1 MTNQSKRFDYLNPSF
16 EMDFTNLERLPTTTG
31 IPLIDRLNA
40 ELNEQSERL
49 EDIFIDIACTN
60 IDNPRKCAFYKELK
74 TKKTVDAGLSLK
86 DKQEIYELHRTG
98 NYTKTEL
105 QELFALN
112 RRQINEALGDKFNRT
127 AIVGYASAFTI
138 ENQEITADLLNLNT
152 DTIAVDDDFD
162 ADDADYLAIQ
172 EEVNNNPRD

>member
-40 ELNEQSERL
+40 ELNAQSDRL

-105 QELFALN
+105 QELYGLN
-112 RRQINEALGDKFNRT
+112 RRQINEALGDKGNRLG
-127 AIVGYASAFTI
+127 AGAGFFLPGVV
-138 ENQEITADLLNLNT
+138 ENEELYQRNT
-152 DTIAVDDDFD
+152 DTIEVDDDFD

>member
-31 IPLIDRLNA
+31 IPLLDRLNA
-40 ELNEQSERL
+40 ELNEQSDRL

-74 TKKTVDAGLSLK
+74 KDNTVYAGISDE
-86 DKQEIYELHRTG
+86 DKQEIYELHGTG

-105 QELFALN
+105 QELFGLN
-112 RRQINEALGDKFNRT
+112 RRQINEALGDKFKR
-127 AIVGYASAFTI
+127 AGYATAFTI
-138 ENQEITADLLNLNT
+138 ENQEITADLLNINT
-152 DTIAVDDDFD
+152 DTIVADDDFD
-162 ADDADYLAIQ
+162 SNDADYLAIQ

>member
-31 IPLIDRLNA
+31 IPLLDRLNA
-40 ELNEQSERL
+40 ELNEQSDRL
-49 EDIFIDIACTN
+49 EDIFIEIACTN

-74 TKKTVDAGLSLK
+74 NDKTVYAGVSDE

-98 NYTKTEL
+98 TFSKTEL
-105 QELFALN
+105 QELYGLN
-112 RRQINEALGDKFNRT
+112 RRQLNDALGDKMNRLGDSSGFFSLS
-127 AIVGYASAFTI
+127 IDVQDELY
-138 ENQEITADLLNLNT
+138 QRNT
-152 DTIAVDDDFD
+152 DTIEVDDDFD
-162 ADDADYLAIQ
+162 ANDADYLAIQ

>member
-40 ELNEQSERL
+40 ELNEQSDRL
-49 EDIFIDIACTN
+49 EDIFIEIACTN

-74 TKKTVDAGLSLK
+74 TKKTVDTGLSLK
-86 DKQEIYELHRTG
+86 DKQEIYELHRSG
-98 NYTKTEL
+98 NFTKTEL
-105 QELFALN
+105 QELYGLN
-112 RRQINEALGDKFNRT
+112 RRQINEALGDKFNR
-127 AIVGYASAFTI
+127 AGYAGAFTI

-152 DTIAVDDDFD
+152 DTIEVDDDFD
-162 ADDADYLAIQ
+162 ADNADYLAIQ